1 MQSKLG
7 LAEWR
12 SEDADLVSGLLEIMQ
27 ANHVDYTNFFRGL
40 GGLGSAS
47 DGRKSL
53 LRDLFLDRAA
63 FDDWEGRYRQRLLSE
78 GSKDAERSTR
88 MNKTN
93 PRFVLRNYLAQTAIT
108 LATEKRDFSEIDR
121 LLALLRRPYDDHP
134 GMERYTAAP
143 PDWSKHLVVS
153 CSS

>member
-1 MQSKLG
+1 MRTHS
-7 LAEWR
+7 AR
-12 SEDADLVSGLLEIMQ
+12 ALVLISGLLEIMQ

-40 GGLGSAS
+40 GELTAAS
-47 DGRKSL
+47 DGRKSF

-63 FDDWEGRYRQRLLSE
+63 FDDWEGRYRQRLRSE
-78 GSKDAERSTR
+78 GSKEAERSVS
-88 MNKTN
+88 MNRAN

-108 LATEKRDFSEIDR
+108 LATEKRDFSEIER
-121 LLALLRRPYDDHP
+121 LLALLRHPYDEHP
-134 GMERYTAAP
+134 GMERYTGAP